1 MHLYFVWS
9 FEGKIICYQ
18 YLYLNLK
25 SKPIPNYTRCIKEK
39 ICTVHKEQN
48 GFSKMGF
55 GEDVLSD
62 DHNYNNSW
70 RNMRGKT
77 PKKDHDKDS
86 FEELING
93 LGVEWKTA

>member
-1 MHLYFVWS
+1 
-9 FEGKIICYQ
+9 
-18 YLYLNLK
+18 
-25 SKPIPNYTRCIKEK
+25 
-39 ICTVHKEQN
+39 
-48 GFSKMGF
+48 MGF